1 MKPTYRLPQEGG
13 IFRCSAQPSI
23 LLFRTDKRKL
33 DDLLLPRIQDLSS
46 LFDVGN
52 RVTLLMLVRIFFI
65 RQFSV
70 IVAVIPIVFVILK
83 KKAICRYFCVKTFT
97 VKVAQL

>member
-1 MKPTYRLPQEGG
+1 MLRPTIY
-13 IFRCSAQPSI
+13 FA
-23 LLFRTDKRKL
+23 FRTDKRKL
-33 DDLLLPRIQDLSS
+33 DDLLLPRIQGLSS